1 MGPRTGYYPSV
12 SPVPPLLRDRRLWW
26 LVGLGALLRL
36 VVGLHQWSSDPTMA
50 GLLSDSLYYQA
61 WATELAGGAD
71 FAGEGPGLPYWMPP
85 LYPQL
90 LALVGG
96 SVGAMLL
103 VQGLLGLVT
112 TVLVVALTEALLEGT
127 AERRSAALWSGLLAT
142 LYAPVVFFEGRLL
155 GASLATLLA
164 AAALLLLARG
174 YLALGDERRPRLA
187 WLVAAGLVTG
197 LLALVRPNTLLAVPA
212 VAAWLLVRGRR
223 SGLPLGRSI
232 PAAALFAIAALLP
245 LLPTLAHNRAAEG
258 ELVPITANGGINF
271 HFGNNPEA
279 HGTFHAPGPEWG
291 AIETQRSTS
300 LALASEVEGRAL
312 THGEASRYW
321 FGRGLG
327 WLADEPG
334 AALRLWGLKLADSL
348 SSTEL
353 GIQYNLPAARHRA
366 PTLWLLPIPFGVLL
380 LLAALGWSRRD
391 GQRPGARGLCEAWLV
406 AGLVSALLYFTYSRF
421 RLPLLPALL
430 PFCGLG
436 MVRLLARRVSPI
448 PAGVGLALLVVSFLP
463 FEGSYPR
470 HLESHA
476 YSDMAGALGVSPA
489 TRAERAELHTRALEL
504 VPGNKPAALGLA
516 VTRIET
522 AAELPIETPS
532 GTAAAA
538 EALAGLEAA
547 VAIPV
552 DYPSA
557 EYQLAHFLANWP
569 DPAINDRSRALAIV
583 RAWLATSRALDPA
596 RASFEDLQRS
606 LTAGP

>member
-1 MGPRTGYYPSV
+1 M

-26 LVGLGALLRL
+26 LVGLAALLRL
-36 VVGLHQWSSDPTMA
+36 VVGLHQWSADPTMA

-61 WATELAGGAD
+61 WATDLAGGAD

-85 LYPQL
+85 LYPRL

-112 TVLVVALTEALLEGT
+112 TVLVVALTEALLEAT

-142 LYAPVVFFEGRLL
+142 LFAPVIFFEGRLL

-164 AAALLLLARG
+164 TAALLLLARG
-174 YLALGDERRPRLA
+174 FVALTPERRPRLA
-187 WLVAAGLVTG
+187 WLAAAGLVTG

-223 SGLPLGRSI
+223 SGLPLTRSL
-232 PAAALFAIAALLP
+232 PAAALFGLAALLP
-245 LLPTLAHNRAAEG
+245 LLPALAHNHAAEG
-258 ELVPITANGGINF
+258 ELIPITANGGINF
-271 HFGNNPEA
+271 HFGNNPSA

-291 AIETQRSTS
+291 SIETQRSTS
-300 LALASEVEGRAL
+300 LALACEAEGRPL
-312 THGEASRYW
+312 TPGEASRYW
-321 FGRGLG
+321 FDRGAS

-353 GIQYNLPAARHRA
+353 GIQYNLAAARHRA
-366 PTLWLLPIPFGVLL
+366 PSLWLLPIPFGALL

-391 GQRPGARGLCEAWLV
+391 DQRPGARGLCEAWLA
-406 AGLVSALLYFTYSRF
+406 AGLASALLYFTYSRF

-430 PFCGLG
+430 PLCGLG
-436 MVRLLARRVSPI
+436 MVRLLARRVSP
-448 PAGVGLALLVVSFLP
+448 LALGAGLLLLVASFVP

-476 YSDMAGALGVSPA
+476 YSDMAGALEATPA
-489 TRAERAELHTRALEL
+489 TRPERAELYARALEL

-516 VTRIET
+516 VTRIEA
-522 AAELPIETPS
+522 AAELPVETPA
-532 GTAAAA
+532 GTSAAAA
-538 EALAGLEAA
+538 ALAALEAA
-547 VAIPV
+547 AAIPV
-552 DYPSA
+552 DFPSA

-569 DPAINDRSRALAIV
+569 DPGIADRPRALAIV
-583 RAWLATSRALDPA
+583 RAWLATSRPTDPA
-596 RASFEDLQRS
+596 RPAFEDLAQS